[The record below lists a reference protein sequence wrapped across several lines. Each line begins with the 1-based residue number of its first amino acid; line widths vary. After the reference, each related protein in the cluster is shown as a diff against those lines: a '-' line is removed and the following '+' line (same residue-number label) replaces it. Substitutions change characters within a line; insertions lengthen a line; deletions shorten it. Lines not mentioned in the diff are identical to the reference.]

1 MSNNITPM
9 IPEIASTNDYVSDV
23 KQIVVLSRQ
32 TAYRAVNILLLQR
45 NWLIGK
51 RICEEELKGENR
63 AEYGA
68 RIIASL
74 SKSLTL
80 EFGKGF
86 GKTNLYQFYCF
97 YKCYPNIFRSPIGK
111 LDQLLSWTHYYIL
124 ITVLDPKAREWY
136 ENECRSQNWSV
147 RVLRR
152 NIESQYYFRLVKP
165 GEPIKKE
172 DYPVVS
178 YEESKEQFVKNP
190 MVFEFLGIPQDA
202 KIHEGKLESAII
214 DHLKESLLELGK
226 GYAFVGRQYHIATE
240 RKDYYIDLVF
250 YNFILN
256 CFVLIDLKTNAPTH
270 KDIGQMDMYRRMF
283 DKRVKKKTDNPT
295 LGIVLCSELD
305 EDVVRYSILAESEQ
319 LFVSKYKLYLP
330 SDEELRA
337 EIERAKELYYA
348 SKIEDEE
355 DE

>member
-1 MSNNITPM
+1 MASNMIPN
-9 IPEIASTNDYVSDV
+9 IPEIVSTNDYLNDV
-23 KQIVVLSRQ
+23 KQIVIVSRQ
-32 TAYRAVNILLLQR
+32 VAYETVNALILRR

-51 RICEEELKGENR
+51 RIYEEELKGENR

-68 RIIASL
+68 KIIASL

-86 GKTNLYQFYCF
+86 GKTNLYQFYSF
-97 YKCYPNIFRSPIGK
+97 YKCYPNIYQTSGK
-111 LDQLLSWTHYYIL
+111 SYLEWSKYALL

-136 ENECRSQNWSV
+136 ENECHTEGWSF

-152 NIESQYYFRLVKP
+152 NIASQYYYRIVKP
-165 GEPIKKE
+165 GEPIKAE
-172 DYPVVS
+172 EYPAVS
-178 YEESKEQFVKNP
+178 YEESKAQFIKNP
-190 MVFEFLGIPQDA
+190 MVFEFLGIPQGA
-202 KIHEGKLESAII
+202 EIHEDKLESAII
-214 DHLKESLLELGK
+214 EHLKESLLELGK

-250 YNFILN
+250 YNYILN
-256 CFVLIDLKTNAPTH
+256 CFVLIDLKTDAPAH
-270 KDIGQMDMYRRMF
+270 KDIGQMDMYRRLF

-305 EDVVRYSILAESEQ
+305 EDVVRYSILVESEQ

-348 SKIEDEE
+348 SKAEDEE
-355 DE
+355 KE